1 MSPSPSPSRSPPPA
15 STPQADESQLPK
27 GQCRYIL
34 MMPELKGQRCGCM
47 GFDHNK
53 SLPGATCNCGH
64 LSCYHIATADA
75 PTPNTNKSEI
85 DIVKQ
90 QVQTLEE
97 RLHRD
102 DRDRIS
108 HIITRISALEESVEK
123 NKEEADIELKSS
135 YRNAAAAWALVAQL
149 QQQMKNMEQ
158 AMKSQVEQMT
168 RTTREMED
176 LRNRQL
182 ELLDSDE
189 VLEERIEKL
198 ESVEP
203 ALSTHQDSGP
213 SDAPSSTIRLSPTT
227 TMPSQRNLDS
237 SYGPADTQSAVAE
250 PSRSW
255 TVHVSLMPSKDT
267 PFPFEKDTTSYKR
280 CLSRGLHRMLAVEGD
295 DVQSFTNA
303 VSQAF
308 EPLLKGRPW
317 VPLQAKLC
325 DAERLQ
331 GLPMLRPLD
340 PRLLQGQYDRAFLK
354 QHCAVLDAGGK
365 IDSLY
370 IAMKH
375 DSLSWNFLRRSPVY
389 LQGLESAWT
398 HDSVLD
404 KKDEQDILRDHKSE
418 EGDESPPAGNIVG
431 ALTGLKRGM
440 SDITCPSL
448 DDTELPMVKMPRT
461 CKTSPLEIR
470 RGVETAR

>member
-1 MSPSPSPSRSPPPA
+1 M
-15 STPQADESQLPK
+15 
-27 GQCRYIL
+27 
-34 MMPELKGQRCGCM
+34 
-47 GFDHNK
+47 
-53 SLPGATCNCGH
+53 
-64 LSCYHIATADA
+64 ADA

-85 DIVKQ
+85 DMVKQ
-90 QVQTLEE
+90 QIQTLEE

-102 DRDRIS
+102 DRGRIS
-108 HIITRISALEESVEK
+108 HIINRISALEESVEK
-123 NKEEADIELKSS
+123 NKEEASIELKSS

-149 QQQMKNMEQ
+149 QQQMKTMEH
-158 AMKSQVEQMT
+158 ALKSQSEQMA
-168 RTTREMED
+168 RTTREVED

-203 ALSTHQDSGP
+203 L
-213 SDAPSSTIRLSPTT
+213 LSPTQEAGT
-227 TMPSQRNLDS
+227 DSTPSNLLHILPAAGIIPQRPLDS
-237 SYGPADTQSAVAE
+237 LHLPSATQSAAVQL
-250 PSRSW
+250 SRSW

-295 DVQSFTNA
+295 DAQSFTDA
-303 VSQAF
+303 VSRAF
-308 EPLLKGRPW
+308 EPLLKGRSW
-317 VPLQAKLC
+317 MPLQAKLC

-340 PRLLQGQYDRAFLK
+340 PRLLQGKYDKAFLK

-370 IAMKH
+370 IAMEH

-389 LQGLESAWT
+389 MYGLESAWV
-398 HDSVLD
+398 HDSMLD
-404 KKDEQDILRDHKSE
+404 KKDEQDALRDHQGD
-418 EGDESPPAGNIVG
+418 EGDESPPAGNIVR
-431 ALTGLKRGM
+431 ALTGLKRRM
-440 SDITCPSL
+440 SDISCSSL
-448 DDTELPMVKMPRT
+448 DDTDLTVVKMPRT
-461 CKTSPLEIR
+461 CKSAPLEIR

>member
-1 MSPSPSPSRSPPPA
+1 
-15 STPQADESQLPK
+15 
-27 GQCRYIL
+27 
-34 MMPELKGQRCGCM
+34 
-47 GFDHNK
+47 
-53 SLPGATCNCGH
+53 
-64 LSCYHIATADA
+64 
-75 PTPNTNKSEI
+75 
-85 DIVKQ
+85 
-90 QVQTLEE
+90 
-97 RLHRD
+97 
-102 DRDRIS
+102 
-108 HIITRISALEESVEK
+108 
-123 NKEEADIELKSS
+123 
-135 YRNAAAAWALVAQL
+135 
-149 QQQMKNMEQ
+149 
-158 AMKSQVEQMT
+158 
-168 RTTREMED
+168 

-198 ESVEP
+198 ESTEP
-203 ALSTHQDSGP
+203 
-213 SDAPSSTIRLSPTT
+213 LSPT
-227 TMPSQRNLDS
+227 QE
-237 SYGPADTQSAVAE
+237 YGPTSTPLNLLHILPTATMASTRSSENVPPATQPTVNE
-250 PSRSW
+250 LLRSW

-280 CLSRGLHRMLAVEGD
+280 CLSRGLHRMLAVEGND
-295 DVQSFTNA
+295 AQSFKDA
-303 VSQAF
+303 VSRAF

-331 GLPMLRPLD
+331 GLPMLRPLE
-340 PRLLQGQYDRAFLK
+340 PRLLQGNYDQAFLK
-354 QHCAVLDAGGK
+354 QHCAVLDAGGR

-370 IAMKH
+370 IAMEH

-398 HDSVLD
+398 YDSVLD
-404 KKDEQDILRDHKSE
+404 KKDEQDLSRDHKGE